1 MCRSEVDKSG
11 EMGTASLLSLADRD
25 DATQRLGGGH
35 DDVVICALNEADRG
49 A

>member
-1 MCRSEVDKSG
+1 MCQSEVDKSDG
-11 EMGTASLLSLADRD
+11 MGTTSLLSLADRD

-35 DDVVICALNEADRG
+35 DDVVICALNEPDRG